1 MRNNVDKMIINTRN
15 FIIVKVKKGGGKDC
29 YLNNEIFA
37 IILTEEKQRKPRT
50 FYVSRKQM
58 WPQKKKTGKKMRL
71 FLYKQQLCTCVINC
85 TYLHIFLLL
94 RKF

>member
-58 WPQKKKTGKKMRL
+58 WPQKKK
-71 FLYKQQLCTCVINC
+71 QA
-85 TYLHIFLLL
+85 
-94 RKF
+94 RK